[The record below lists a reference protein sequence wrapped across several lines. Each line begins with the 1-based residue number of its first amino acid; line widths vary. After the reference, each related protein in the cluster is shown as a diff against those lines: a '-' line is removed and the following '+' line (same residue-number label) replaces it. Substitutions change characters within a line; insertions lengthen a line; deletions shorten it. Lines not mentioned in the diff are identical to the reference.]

1 MTDAHP
7 PLPGVADA
15 AVRLARDGDR
25 QRAVRQLQ
33 DLAGDRACLEA
44 LRDYFVVRL
53 HRRHDDYDAT
63 HGLRLV
69 ITALQHTPTTND
81 EVPGPARLDRR
92 VSSGV
97 RLPWTRR

>member
-1 MTDAHP
+1 MATLHE
-7 PLPGVADA
+7 VADT

-25 QRAVRQLQ
+25 ERAVRQLQ
-33 DLAGDRACLEA
+33 ELAGNRACLEA
-44 LRDYFVVRL
+44 LRDYFVARL
-53 HRRHDDYDAT
+53 HRRNDDYDAT

-69 ITALQHTPTTND
+69 ITALQRTPTTKD

>member
-1 MTDAHP
+1 MAT
-7 PLPGVADA
+7 LPEVADA

-25 QRAVRQLQ
+25 ERAVRHVQ

-44 LRDYFVVRL
+44 LRDYFVARL

-63 HGLRLV
+63 VGLRLV
-69 ITALQHTPTTND
+69 ISALQRTPMTNG
-81 EVPGPARLDRR
+81 EMPAQARLNRR
-92 VSSGV
+92 VSSGL